1 MTQIFVVV
9 CLRVFQASKKDG
21 KSETPKKVKKK
32 KKRKERKEKIP
43 QSKGCFWTTH
53 WELRGRFFVFFFS
66 QKCKFRVEGEDHCRT
81 RCRASLGHGFDS
93 LQGGVSIAQIDVR
106 LE

>member
-1 MTQIFVVV
+1 MFLDDSLGVAWQ
-9 CLRVFQASKKDG
+9 VF
-21 KSETPKKVKKK
+21 
-32 KKRKERKEKIP
+32 
-43 QSKGCFWTTH
+43 
-53 WELRGRFFVFFFS
+53 FFFS

>member
-1 MTQIFVVV
+1 MFLDDSLGVAWQ
-9 CLRVFQASKKDG
+9 
-21 KSETPKKVKKK
+21 
-32 KKRKERKEKIP
+32 
-43 QSKGCFWTTH
+43 
-53 WELRGRFFVFFFS
+53 VFFFFPRNVS
-66 QKCKFRVEGEDHCRT
+66 SVWREDHCRT

>member
-1 MTQIFVVV
+1 MFLDDSLGVAWQ
-9 CLRVFQASKKDG
+9 
-21 KSETPKKVKKK
+21 
-32 KKRKERKEKIP
+32 
-43 QSKGCFWTTH
+43 
-53 WELRGRFFVFFFS
+53 VFFFFFPRNVS
-66 QKCKFRVEGEDHCRT
+66 SVWREDHCRT

>member
-1 MTQIFVVV
+1 MKRT
-9 CLRVFQASKKDG
+9 
-21 KSETPKKVKKK
+21 EKVKHQKSK
-32 KKRKERKEKIP
+32 KKRRERKEKIP
-43 QSKGCFWTTH
+43 QSKECFWTTL
-53 WELRGRFFVFFFS
+53 WELRGRFFFFFPRTVS
-66 QKCKFRVEGEDHCRT
+66 SVWREDHCRT